1 MHFLTTVSLCLALA
15 ALPAV
20 AETTSKPGRQDPRVT
35 YATFQPGQVYNVYTQ
50 IRTVTL
56 VEVGD
61 GERIQS
67 IAIGDLDSFNID
79 RLEGQNLF
87 IIKPTV
93 AGVSTNVT
101 VETNRNIYFL
111 NVVSTTKRA
120 PMYSVK
126 FTVAGSRSGGA
137 GTSAG
142 APPAPP
148 SQPLRYVI
156 LKKPRLPSFTP
167 VAISDDGTKTSF
179 RIPANAP
186 MPSIYRADEAG
197 REYTVNSHVSGTTI
211 TVTTRAARWVLRMGD
226 QYVCIEGRR
235 P

>member
-1 MHFLTTVSLCLALA
+1 MRFLTTVPMCLALA
-15 ALPAV
+15 ALPV
-20 AETTSKPGRQDPRVT
+20 FAETTAKAGKRDPRVT
-35 YATFQPGQVYNVYTQ
+35 YATFQEGQVYNVYTQ

-67 IAIGDLDSFNID
+67 IAIGDLESFNID

-101 VETNRNIYFL
+101 VETNRHLYFL
-111 NVVSTTKRA
+111 NVVSTTRRA

-137 GTSAG
+137 GTGAG

-148 SQPLRYVI
+148 SQPLHYVV
-156 LKKPRLPSFTP
+156 LKKPKMPSFVP
-167 VAISDDGTKTSF
+167 VAISDDGYKTSF
-179 RIPANAP
+179 RIPADAP
-186 MPSIYRADEAG
+186 MPSIYRADTAG

-211 TVTTRAARWVLRMGD
+211 TVTTRSPRWVLRMGD

>member
-1 MHFLTTVSLCLALA
+1 MRLLTTLPLCLALG
-15 ALPAV
+15 ALPAF
-20 AETTSKPGRQDPRVT
+20 AETTARPGKRDPRVT
-35 YATFQPGQVYNVYTQ
+35 YASFQEGQVYKIYTQ

-56 VEVGD
+56 VEVGE

-67 IAIGDLDSFNID
+67 IAIGDLESFNID

-137 GTSAG
+137 GSAAG

-148 SQPLRYVI
+148 SQPLHYVV
-156 LKKPRLPSFTP
+156 LKKPKMPAFVP
-167 VAISDDGTKTSF
+167 VAISDDGYKTSF
-179 RIPANAP
+179 RIPADAP

>member
-1 MHFLTTVSLCLALA
+1 MRFLTTIPMCLALA
-15 ALPAV
+15 TLPAF
-20 AETTSKPGRQDPRVT
+20 AETTAKPGRRDPRVT
-35 YATFQPGQVYNVYTQ
+35 YATFQEGQVYNIYTQ

-56 VEVGD
+56 IEVGD

-67 IAIGDLDSFNID
+67 IAIGDLESFNID

-101 VETNRNIYFL
+101 VETNRHIYFL

-126 FTVAGSRSGGA
+126 FTVPGSRSVGTGTAA
-137 GTSAG
+137 GS
-142 APPAPP
+142 PPAPP
-148 SQPLRYVI
+148 SETLQYVV
-156 LKKPRLPSFTP
+156 LKKPRMPAFTP
-167 VAISDDGTKTSF
+167 VAIKDDGYKTSF
-179 RIPANAP
+179 RIPADAP
-186 MPSIYRADEAG
+186 MPAIYRADRSG
-197 REYTVNSHVSGTTI
+197 LEYTVNSHVSGTTI
-211 TVTTRAARWVLRMGD
+211 TVTTRSPRWVLRMGD
-226 QYVCIEGRR
+226 QFVCIEGRR